1 MVQSENTISIRL
13 RAYDFRLLDCAVKEI
28 VATILQS
35 GAKVVGPVPLPT
47 NTKKFTVN
55 RSPHIDKKSREQ
67 FEMSV
72 HMRLIRVREWT
83 RSTVDALMS
92 LELSSGVDVALQS

>member
-1 MVQSENTISIRL
+1 MAQSETTISIRL
-13 RAYDFRLLDCAVKEI
+13 RAYDFRLLDRAVKEI
-28 VATILQS
+28 VATVQQS

-67 FEMSV
+67 FQIDV
-72 HMRLIRVREWT
+72 HQRLIRVLDWT
-83 RSTVDALMS
+83 RSTVDSLMS
-92 LELSSGVDVALQS
+92 LELSSGVDVELQS

>member
-1 MVQSENTISIRL
+1 MLQSENTISIRL
-13 RAYDFRLLDCAVKEI
+13 RAYDFRLLDHAVKEI
-28 VATILQS
+28 VGTVEQS
-35 GAKVVGPVPLPT
+35 GAVVVGPVPLPT
-47 NTKKFTVN
+47 CTKKFTVN

-72 HMRLIRVREWT
+72 HTRLIRVRDWS

-92 LELSSGVDVALQS
+92 LELSSGVDVELQS